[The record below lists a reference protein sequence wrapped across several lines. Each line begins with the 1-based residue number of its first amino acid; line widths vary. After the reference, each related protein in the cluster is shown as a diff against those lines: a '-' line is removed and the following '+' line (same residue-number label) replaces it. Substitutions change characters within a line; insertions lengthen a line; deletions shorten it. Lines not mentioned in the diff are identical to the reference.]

1 MVNIKLDKCGGLT
14 EGLAMA
20 HAARELGLDC
30 MVGNMMGS
38 SLAMAPAFL
47 VGQLCKVVD
56 LDGRSFRRR
65 IVRSRFNIRTDA
77 SPVRRSYGGTL
88 IEYAG

>member
-1 MVNIKLDKCGGLT
+1 MVNIKLDKCGGLI

-30 MVGNMMGS
+30 MAGNMMGS

-47 VGQLCKVVD
+47 V
-56 LDGRSFRRR
+56 RR
-65 IVRSRFNIRTDA
+65 NQED
-77 SPVRRSYGGTL
+77 
-88 IEYAG
+88 

>member
-1 MVNIKLDKCGGLT
+1 MVIVVPPCSKTLSMVNIKLDKCGGLI

-30 MVGNMMGS
+30 MAGNMMGS

-47 VGQLCKVVD
+47 V
-56 LDGRSFRRR
+56 RR
-65 IVRSRFNIRTDA
+65 NQED
-77 SPVRRSYGGTL
+77 
-88 IEYAG
+88 